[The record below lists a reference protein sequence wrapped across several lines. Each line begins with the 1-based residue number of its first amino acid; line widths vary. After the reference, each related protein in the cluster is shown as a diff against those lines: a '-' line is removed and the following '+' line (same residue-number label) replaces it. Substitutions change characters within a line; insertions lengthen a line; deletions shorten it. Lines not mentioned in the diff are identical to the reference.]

1 MLYVTRETS
10 SIIDLN
16 ARTTK
21 LDLHTG
27 DKHQICC
34 RHHFTIDVRSFV
46 YKLCIYYLYKIESNN
61 IYENKLKLRETNPFA
76 N

>member
-1 MLYVTRETS
+1 MLHVTRETS

-16 ARTTK
+16 ARTK

-34 RHHFTIDVRSFV
+34 RLHFTIDVPSFV
-46 YKLCIYYLYKIESNN
+46 YKLCIYYLYKIE
-61 IYENKLKLRETNPFA
+61 NPTIFMKI